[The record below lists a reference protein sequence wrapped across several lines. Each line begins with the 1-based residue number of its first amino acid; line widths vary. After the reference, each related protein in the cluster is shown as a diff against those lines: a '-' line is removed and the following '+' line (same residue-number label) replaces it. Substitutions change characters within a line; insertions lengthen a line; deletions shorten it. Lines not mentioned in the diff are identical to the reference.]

1 MNLAWKV
8 SLPHAD
14 KLVLLALAD
23 NANDE
28 GLCWPRVQTLTE
40 KCGMDERTVQRVIQR
55 LQTAGHVTITP
66 RAGRSNYYTVH
77 PRQSATPGVEPPRQR
92 ATIPPA
98 QRHPTPGAAPP
109 RIFKEPSGEP
119 GEVRAARADTAQRLP
134 DGFELTAERK
144 AYAEREGIDAQREFD
159 KFTDHYRSAG
169 GASARKRDWDAAW
182 RNWCRRAADDAR
194 RQARP
199 PLRGSPIAPAPAARP
214 QALCDHGLDRGK
226 CVYCRRAAAV
236 PA

>member
-14 KLVLLALAD
+14 KLVRLALAD

-77 PRQSATPGVEPPRQR
+77 PRRRATPAESHHPPGTAPPHPRRSATQNLQG
-92 ATIPPA
+92 TI
-98 QRHPTPGAAPP
+98 RGTW
-109 RIFKEPSGEP
+109 
-119 GEVRAARADTAQRLP
+119 
-134 DGFELTAERK
+134 
-144 AYAEREGIDAQREFD
+144 
-159 KFTDHYRSAG
+159 G
-169 GASARKRDWDAAW
+169 GAR
-182 RNWCRRAADDAR
+182 CAR
-194 RQARP
+194 RHRP
-199 PLRGSPIAPAPAARP
+199 A
-214 QALCDHGLDRGK
+214 
-226 CVYCRRAAAV
+226 
-236 PA
+236 